1 MARQEQNK
9 DYWEERIK
17 QEQAYM
23 QRATDVGALGEHFER
38 AIDDIQQKIDH
49 EYARLEKLGFNKNVV
64 EDADIKAYGRE
75 AKQLVKE
82 ADNIRASL
90 GRNAKKSDFT
100 QAVNDRMTVYNA
112 TMRINRLE
120 YLKSETALSLTK
132 AGVNTVGDMQ
142 KELTKKYM
150 NERKRQSGI
159 LGETIRPASA
169 DKVFKQAMAQTD
181 GATFSDRIWRNTDEL
196 KAQLDVLL
204 TNNQIQGQNP
214 KVIAQRLRSFVSEQF
229 ADKAKYVTE
238 RIARTESTRM
248 IGAAQLDSYRE
259 AGLEYT
265 KWIAEAS
272 ACDFCE
278 DIAHGGKNGEGIY
291 KLDKVPAYPRH
302 SNCRCSLAGYYNPD
316 EDVKKSA
323 KEEKNTQS
331 VPDFENEEMRKT
343 FGDKNYKM
351 FLDKI
356 NSPDFDPRLRAVY
369 NKYSNEYK
377 FNYIGSRGASQF
389 TTINSKINLDGRA
402 WSGSDINEP
411 LQTVFH
417 EMGHAVDFKALKEFH
432 GSQLVNTGRK
442 IKTKILGKTRE
453 IDERVSQISS
463 SPDYGIGKVIHDDFE
478 KAIYGDLPELPE
490 KKPRRGTK
498 KREEYDDLAQKRY
511 DAGHNFY
518 LKYDKLAKVDEH
530 SEKLYSDFSD
540 MVEATG
546 HFGNQPFNVGHG
558 LKYWETPGNR
568 ETEFFAEMSSM
579 LATNKEA
586 FDMVSELLPNATK
599 AYYDLLEQIASR
611 GN

>member
-1 MARQEQNK
+1 MVRQEQNK

-49 EYARLEKLGFNKNVV
+49 EYARLEKLGFNKNMV
-64 EDADIKAYGRE
+64 EDADIKAYERE

-100 QAVNDRMTVYNA
+100 QAVNDRMTIYNA

-169 DKVFKQAMAQTD
+169 DKVFKQVMAQID

-196 KAQLDVLL
+196 KVQLDVLL
-204 TNNQIQGQNP
+204 TNNQIQGHNP
-214 KVIAQRLRSFVSEQF
+214 KVIVQRLRSFVSEQF

-278 DIAHGGKNGEGIY
+278 DIAHGGKNGEGVY
-291 KLDKVPAYPRH
+291 KLDKVPMYPKH
-302 SNCRCSLAGYYNPD
+302 ANCRCSLAGYYNPD
-316 EDVKKSA
+316 EDVKKTTA
-323 KEEKNTQS
+323 KKETNETSFEQFDTSMVSDDISKFTNDSKFKGLKDDVIEIVSKALSKNFNNMNLPKLSGVEAITERSKMGKLVFPNGGAASYSHAGNKLYLNSTQIGTLKKLETINKETDEAIEALRNNVDKLS
-331 VPDFENEEMRKT
+331 
-343 FGDKNYKM
+343 GDKKKQAELALKSGRGNV
-351 FLDKI
+351 D
-356 NSPDFDPRLRAVY
+356 
-369 NKYSNEYK
+369 
-377 FNYIGSRGASQF
+377 GS
-389 TTINSKINLDGRA
+389 LDG
-402 WSGSDINEP
+402 II
-411 LQTVFH
+411 TH
-417 EMGHAVDFKALKEFH
+417 ELGHQIHFKELISKNDELN
-432 GSQLVNTGRK
+432 SEL
-442 IKTKILGKTRE
+442 IKTWKNYADNISYYATSSYPEYIAESYTAYTKGE
-453 IDERVSQISS
+453 IDILDPKLV
-463 SPDYGIGKVIHDDFE
+463 DYFNS
-478 KAIYGDLPELPE
+478 LR
-490 KKPRRGTK
+490 KKK
-498 KREEYDDLAQKRY
+498 
-511 DAGHNFY
+511 H
-518 LKYDKLAKVDEH
+518 
-530 SEKLYSDFSD
+530 
-540 MVEATG
+540 
-546 HFGNQPFNVGHG
+546 
-558 LKYWETPGNR
+558 
-568 ETEFFAEMSSM
+568 
-579 LATNKEA
+579 
-586 FDMVSELLPNATK
+586 
-599 AYYDLLEQIASR
+599 
-611 GN
+611 